1 MEPTQQA
8 ALERL
13 AAAIE
18 GRSLQGYT
26 EVVAGDVLAVAAAV
40 PVARQTAA
48 VKAIVAGAAN
58 TAAGV
63 RITQQPDALAELVA
77 LAKG

>member
-1 MEPTQQA
+1 MQATTAA

-13 AAAIE
+13 TTAIA

-26 EVVAGDVLAVAAAV
+26 PVVAGDVLAVAATIAEGQQTKAV
-40 PVARQTAA
+40 IVL
-48 VKAIVAGAAN
+48 VAGAKN
-58 TAAGV
+58 NPENLLILQKT
-63 RITQQPDALAELVA
+63 DALAELVA